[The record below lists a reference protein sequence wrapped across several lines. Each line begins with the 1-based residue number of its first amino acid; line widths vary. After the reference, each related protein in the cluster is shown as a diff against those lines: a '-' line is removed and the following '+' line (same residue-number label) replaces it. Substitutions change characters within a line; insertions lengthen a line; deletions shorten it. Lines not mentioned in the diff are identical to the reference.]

1 MTNDNFC
8 SSQELTELLQKTL
21 KVTGFT
27 GEVRFSV
34 LTFMFILYLINK
46 QPHTYTSDCLLC
58 ILIVLSQFTN
68 MLPSI
73 LEEGDIDFQVRRTH
87 LNTLKVKIVIFY
99 DQSLQDD
106 V

>member
-8 SSQELTELLQKTL
+8 WSRELTELLQKTL
-21 KVTGFT
+21 KVSGFT

-34 LTFMFILYLINK
+34 LTFMFILYLKLINS
-46 QPHTYTSDCLLC
+46 HMYTSDCLLC

-68 MLPSI
+68 MLPSV

-87 LNTLKVKIVIFY
+87 LNTLKVKILIFY